1 MAINPYQSVLPGTE
15 GNVIPKVNPYQNVIP
30 GTTGNVLAVPP
41 PTTTTLAATNIG
53 ATPIQ
58 IPKTPTPIVPTMPAP
73 LAPTE
78 GGVQLT
84 QNADGTVSRAAT
96 QPTTGTPAVGA
107 PPPSIDQQATA
118 FAQAQAPT
126 ETPAEAQQ
134 TQLQS
139 RFTQL
144 YEKLFGKPQAQQQAE
159 TAQGIPQKSQAVA
172 DIQAQINQLQND
184 ANVAMIKAQ
193 TMGETSSFGN
203 AQIAQIERDRTV
215 KALQL
220 NSFLFAAQ
228 GNLATAQDMADR
240 AVKAQFEPVELE
252 INYLKEF
259 LDMNEKNMD
268 RADKKRAEALRLQLD
283 ERTRLLE
290 EKKAERTAINSIS
303 IEAAQAG
310 ADALMLNKINSA
322 TTQEEA
328 LQIAT
333 SDPKLL
339 SWAKTMQEEKFA
351 EEKRQFGMTYALAQ
365 QKAGEAGTNG
375 DNQQLYAGLKPQTA
389 TAVRGQVSAFKSEP
403 TIQNFA
409 VVQEGRN
416 FAQSLSDTTKNP
428 ADDQGLIY
436 SLAKALDPGSVVREG
451 EYATAQKYAQSWVKA
466 YGKGVEQ
473 ALLGTGFLSVEA
485 RKNIKK
491 TIESKYNASRRS
503 YDNLYNQYTGGIN
516 NLTGRND
523 GTLFLRD
530 YIVPEQETP
539 VNDITSLSDED
550 FLSSIPTEEADN
562 KSFFG
567 GIYNWITG
575 K

>member
-15 GNVIPKVNPYQNVIP
+15 GNVIPSPKVNPYQNVIP
-30 GTTGNVLAVPP
+30 GTTGNALTVPP
-41 PTTTTLAATNIG
+41 PATTTLAAANIG

-58 IPKTPTPIVPTMPAP
+58 LPKTPTPIAPTMPAP

-84 QNADGTVSRAAT
+84 QNTDGTVSRA
-96 QPTTGTPAVGA
+96 GA
-107 PPPSIDQQATA
+107 PTAPTAPTPVSIDQQATT
-118 FAQAQAPT
+118 FAQAQTPI
-126 ETPAEAQQ
+126 ETPAETQQ

-184 ANVAMIKAQ
+184 ANAAMIKAQ

-240 AVKAQFEPVELE
+240 SVKAQFEPVELE

-268 RADKKRAEALRLQLD
+268 RVDKKRAEALRLQLD
-283 ERTRLLE
+283 ERTRLLDE
-290 EKKAERTAINSIS
+290 QKAERSAINSIS

-322 TTQEEA
+322 KTQEEA
-328 LQIAT
+328 LQIAA

-351 EEKRQFGMTYALAQ
+351 EEKRQFGLTYALAQ
-365 QKAGEAGTNG
+365 QKAGEAGTTG

-473 ALLGTGFLSVEA
+473 ALLGTGFLSIEA

-491 TIESKYNASRRS
+491 TIESKYSASRRS

-516 NLTGRND
+516 NLTGRDD

-530 YIVPEQETP
+530 YIVPEQKTETP
-539 VNDITSLSDED
+539 ANDMSSLSDED
-550 FLSSIPTEEADN
+550 FLSSIPAEEVDN

-567 GIYNWITG
+567 GIYNWFTG

>member
-15 GNVIPKVNPYQNVIP
+15 GNELPKVNSVLTAPIENTGVITP
-30 GTTGNVLAVPP
+30 QSLT
-41 PTTTTLAATNIG
+41 
-53 ATPIQ
+53 ATPPVQ
-58 IPKTPTPIVPTMPAP
+58 LPPAPTPIVPTMPAP

-84 QNADGTVSRAAT
+84 QNADGTVSRA
-96 QPTTGTPAVGA
+96 GA
-107 PPPSIDQQATA
+107 PTSPTAGISIDQQAA
-118 FAQAQAPT
+118 DFAQGQTT
-126 ETPAEAQQ
+126 EATPAETQQ
-134 TQLQS
+134 TELQS

-144 YEKLFGKPQAQQQAE
+144 YEKLFGKPKAQQEAE
-159 TAQGIPQKSQAVA
+159 VAQGIPQKSQAVA

-184 ANVAMIKAQ
+184 ATAATIRAKQ
-193 TMGETSSFGN
+193 MGETTTFGD
-203 AQIAQIERDRTV
+203 AQARQIEQDRAI

-228 GNLATAQDMADR
+228 GNLLVAQDMADK

-252 INYLKEF
+252 IEYLKEF
-259 LDMNEKNMD
+259 LAMNEKNMT
-268 RADKKRAEALRLQLD
+268 REDKKKADALKIQLD

-290 EKKAERTAINSIS
+290 EQKATRAEIS
-303 IEAAQAG
+303 GLAIEAAKAG
-310 ADALMLNKINSA
+310 ADAVTLQRIGSA
-322 TTQEEA
+322 NTIDEA
-328 LQIAT
+328 VQIAAEN
-333 SDPKLL
+333 PQLL
-339 SWAKTMQEEKFA
+339 SWAKTMQEDKFA
-351 EEKRQFGMTYALAQ
+351 EEKRQFGLTHALAQ
-365 QKAGEAGTNG
+365 QKAGEAGAGG

-473 ALLGTGFLSVEA
+473 ALLGTGFLSIEA

-491 TIESKYNASRRS
+491 TIESKYSASRRS

-516 NLTGRND
+516 NLTGRDD

-530 YIVPEQETP
+530 YIVPEQKTETP
-539 VNDITSLSDED
+539 ANDMSSLSNED
-550 FLSSIPTEEADN
+550 FLSSIPTEEVDN

-567 GIYNWITG
+567 GIYNWFTG